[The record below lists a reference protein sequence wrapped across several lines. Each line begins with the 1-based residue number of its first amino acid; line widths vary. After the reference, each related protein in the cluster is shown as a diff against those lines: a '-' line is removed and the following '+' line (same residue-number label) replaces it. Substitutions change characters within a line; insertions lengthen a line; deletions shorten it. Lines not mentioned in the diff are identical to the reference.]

1 MGRSQRVKGHSFERK
16 IAQLMRRWFPDA
28 KRGYQTRGGGK
39 EQADVINTP
48 YHIECKVGKKPNIKA
63 AYLQAREDTQGEPPI
78 AITKWDREE
87 PLVTMSLTDW
97 FSMLD
102 DIWEANEDQSE
113 EEGRGGDG

>member
-1 MGRSQRVKGHSFERK
+1 MGRSQRRKGHNFEREVAR
-16 IAQLMRRWFPDA
+16 IMRRWFPEA

-63 AYLQAREDTQGEPPI
+63 AYQQACEDTQGEPPV

-87 PLVTMSLTDW
+87 PLVTMSLGL
-97 FSMLD
+97 FLNMLD
-102 DIWEANEDQSE
+102 DIWEVHNAENSE
-113 EEGRGGDG
+113 G